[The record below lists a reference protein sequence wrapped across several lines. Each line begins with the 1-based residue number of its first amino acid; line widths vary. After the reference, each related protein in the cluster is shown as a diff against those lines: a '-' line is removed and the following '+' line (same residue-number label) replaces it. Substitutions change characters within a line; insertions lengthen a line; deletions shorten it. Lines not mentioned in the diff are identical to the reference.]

1 MPASVKDYTYAA
13 GTDTAT
19 AKGGSMRDPITLA
32 DMDADGTIGGHFS
45 TSGESSKTYTCDCN
59 LIIGASDTDTFFR
72 IQEDETLVFATGKQ
86 LTMYLQAF
94 RNDFE
99 FKNTFWARYG
109 NDLPSQILGVQK
121 SGIRKMFYKLQLTPG
136 ASGGLIPLV
145 GSGASG
151 TSSLGAPVPP
161 SGTNPSQMG
170 GFKLGNVP
178 PPAVEVP
185 ASSVLVIEMI
195 NEGTVPL

>member
-1 MPASVKDYTYAA
+1 MPASTKAYSYEA
-13 GTDTAT
+13 GPDAVI
-19 AKGGSMRDPITLA
+19 AEGGSMRDPITLA
-32 DMDADGTIGGHFS
+32 NLDADGVVGAHFS

-59 LIIGASDTDTFFR
+59 LVIGASDTDTFFR
-72 IQEDETLVFATGKQ
+72 IQEDETLILASGKQ
-86 LTMYLQAF
+86 LTMFLQAF

-121 SGIRKMFYKLQLTPG
+121 SGIRKMFYLLQLTLG

-151 TSSLGAPVPP
+151 ITSCGVPLPP
-161 SGTNPSQMG
+161 SAGNSNQMA

-185 ASSVLVIEMI
+185 ASAVLVIEMI
-195 NEGTVPL
+195 KEGVVPL

>member
-1 MPASVKDYTYAA
+1 MPASAKDYTYAA
-13 GTDTAT
+13 GTDTAIV
-19 AKGGSMRDPITLA
+19 KGGSMRDPITLA
-32 DMDADGTIGGHFS
+32 DMDIDGTIGAHFS

-59 LIIGASDTDTFFR
+59 LVIGALDTDTFFR
-72 IQEDETLVFATGKQ
+72 IQEDETLIFASGKQ

-99 FKNTFWARYG
+99 FKNSFWSRYG

-121 SGIRKMFYKLQLTPG
+121 SGIRKMFYKLQLTLG

-145 GSGASG
+145 SSGVTGTTSCGAPMPPSMGASG
-151 TSSLGAPVPP
+151 QA
-161 SGTNPSQMG
+161 G

-185 ASSVLVIEMI
+185 AAPVLILEMV